1 MVDTLL
7 LGSSALGISVRVRVA
22 ASISLSSLAF
32 AINTLGVSSRE
43 DQTPFPYIPGMGLRL
58 ESSALSLGKKALALL
73 TSQ

>member
-1 MVDTLL
+1 
-7 LGSSALGISVRVRVA
+7 VA